1 MDRLCQPNA
10 APSSGAPKVT
20 ALERP
25 KSAACCTVRAPRT
38 PLRRVP
44 LESAPNI
51 PQPPFWGSRIIRD
64 MRIDD
69 AFAYMNTRTLF
80 STQSQ
85 FAKSAV
91 APTAYER
98 HMREDA
104 ERARRPVRRRA

>member
-64 MRIDD
+64 IRIED
-69 AFAYMNTRTLF
+69 AFAYLNTRTLF
-80 STQSQ
+80 STQWQ
-85 FAKSAV
+85 FVKSGV
-91 APTAYER
+91 APREYER
-98 HMREDA
+98 QMREA
-104 ERARRPVRRRA
+104 AAPAWRR